1 MEAAQEKQTG
11 EYELIGIIPR
21 YLWRIIIKNK
31 IRGLVLLMARELEFD
46 ALLKFIKEYDSG

>member
-21 YLWRIIIKNK
+21 DLWRIIIKNK